1 MRRVEGEVQHV
12 QCEACS
18 ARFPTFVFSGDSDM
32 ATAGLEAATS
42 VEPPLLVLGTLNP
55 DELRADY
62 AEGRQQFADR
72 MSRHLEQ
79 KVVALSVARWSP
91 RSSANGISF
100 QQFREEYQP
109 PQPVYR
115 CPKCGGDA
123 AVAARQTPSAFIAQ
137 GGRLELTE
145 DIIL

>member
-1 MRRVEGEVQHV
+1 
-12 QCEACS
+12 
-18 ARFPTFVFSGDSDM
+18 M

-42 VEPPLLVLGTLNP
+42 VEPPLLVLGTLNQ

-72 MSRHLEQ
+72 MSQHLGQ
-79 KVVALSVARWSP
+79 KVVALSVARWPP

-100 QQFREEYQP
+100 QQFREKYQP

-115 CPKCGGDA
+115 CPKCEGDA
-123 AVAARQTPSAFIAQ
+123 AVAARQTPSEFIAQ

-145 DIIL
+145 DIVV